1 MSNIISIILLLTTTV
16 VMIVNYM
23 INKRAMEEIDRLKS
37 TNIDHTNDINILLGD
52 KAVDNINALLD
63 KLISEAADKYKILVI
78 KDELYITS
86 KQIDEMTTYV
96 TAMVNKNMTSSVLAA
111 LKLIYKIDN
120 KKDLKDVLD
129 LRIKIYM
136 IGYALD
142 HNSSN
147 K

>member
-52 KAVDNINALLD
+52 KAVDKINALLD

>member
-52 KAVDNINALLD
+52 KAVDKINTLLD

>member
-37 TNIDHTNDINILLGD
+37 ANIDHTNDINILLGD